1 MSETEKI
8 RKKLKKCHYS
18 DEAINEIL
26 KWYA

>member
-8 RKKLKKCHYS
+8 RKKLKERHYS